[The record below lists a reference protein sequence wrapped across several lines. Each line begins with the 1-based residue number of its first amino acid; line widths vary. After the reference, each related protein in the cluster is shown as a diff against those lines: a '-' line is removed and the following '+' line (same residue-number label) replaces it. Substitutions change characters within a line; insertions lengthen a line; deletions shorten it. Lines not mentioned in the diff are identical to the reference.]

1 MNLNQNSRK
10 EYILILLFLFIIL
23 ALLPAQSNFLDM
35 EQIGMGTD
43 FGLTFTGTGFERVG
57 SRTVYSVNG
66 LVDLGLDLGV
76 VSTTVEGS
84 NALEY
89 QGALAWGITL
99 FKQGHLI
106 PVTLF
111 LTGSFS
117 RMVTMGEF
125 LETSNILM
133 TGTGYSLGS
142 DMFRYVFA
150 AHRLY
155 VRLGASFLYES
166 VTYVKEKEPG
176 SFDSIYPVANSE
188 NGIYLGLIGGLSYRS
203 NRANRG
209 IAVSVDLRTYLDSSF
224 AFKICPVLSFTL
236 VENKIAGM
244 R

>member
-43 FGLTFTGTGFERVG
+43 LGLTFTGAGFERVG

-76 VSTTVEGS
+76 VASTVEGA
-84 NALEY
+84 NTLEY
-89 QGALAWGITL
+89 QGALAWGVTL
-99 FKQGHLI
+99 IKQGHLI
-106 PVTLF
+106 PVTIF
-111 LTGSFS
+111 LSGSFS
-117 RMVTMGEF
+117 RMITMSDF
-125 LETSNILM
+125 LETSNLLM

-142 DMFRYVFA
+142 DVFRYIFA

-155 VRLGASFLYES
+155 LRLGASFLHES

-176 SFDSIYPVANSE
+176 SFDSIYPVAHSE
-188 NGIYLGLIGGLSYRS
+188 YGNYLGLIAGLSYRP

-209 IAVSVDLRTYLDSSF
+209 IAVSVDLRTYLDSGL
-224 AFKICPVLSFTL
+224 AFKICPVLSFSL
-236 VENKIAGM
+236 VENKIAV